1 MLAVVLVVVEIVV
14 NTVLVVQCEMAGD
27 AFPGTLQRRLLSPEL
42 PVCLSVYVATCC
54 RPVSQSVAVHGMSH
68 SLVVQAHSRLIAVH
82 IDDTTGTLSVTQD
95 PLLSQLPFVALSHRR
110 RIQIETEQQMQLAVL
125 TRNTFFVYWQKHSVN
140 DHQHSYSNQT
150 ILLGSLS
157 YSERSTSSLRNSSR
171 VAL

>member
-1 MLAVVLVVVEIVV
+1 MRWREMLSQVLSSGVSSVP
-14 NTVLVVQCEMAGD
+14 N
-27 AFPGTLQRRLLSPEL
+27 
-42 PVCLSVYVATCC
+42 CLSVCLCMLPLAAD
-54 RPVSQSVAVHGMSH
+54 QSVSGCAWHVALSGCASPPSPHCC
-68 SLVVQAHSRLIAVH
+68 AHRRH
-82 IDDTTGTLSVTQD
+82 HTGTLSVTQD

-125 TRNTFFVYWQKHSVN
+125 ARNTFFVYWQKHSVN